1 ANIMYETASDTVKV
15 TDFGIARITDA
26 SKTKTGLVL
35 GTPSYMSPEQI
46 AGRKVDGRSDLYSL
60 GVTLYQMLTGVLPF
74 RGDSMAELMYKIA
87 NQEPPDLRDIR
98 KDLPERLA
106 QVVARALTKK
116 PELRYQDGDE
126 FARDLRTVAAT
137 LADAPAPAPAP
148 APAAAKAP
156 DQGTVAFQ
164 AAPAHADGTP
174 VMAAGNAFV
183 SGAATPGY

>member
-1 ANIMYETASDTVKV
+1 LANVAIEFPNVRYLVEHCREGNLLPVPNVLSVIARVAEALAYAHRQNVVHRDIKPANIMYELDSDTVKV

-35 GTPSYMSPEQI
+35 GTPSFMSPEQI

-87 NQEPPDLRDIR
+87 NQDPPDLRDIR

-106 QVVARALTKK
+106 QVVARA
-116 PELRYQDGDE
+116 
-126 FARDLRTVAAT
+126 
-137 LADAPAPAPAP
+137 
-148 APAAAKAP
+148 
-156 DQGTVAFQ
+156 
-164 AAPAHADGTP
+164 
-174 VMAAGNAFV
+174 
-183 SGAATPGY
+183 